1 MTKLKSVCEEKNY
14 EWLYDTHCKTLYNF
28 IYYKCG
34 DPDQASDL
42 VQDAFI
48 KLWKNCSKIIFEKS
62 KSYLF
67 TIAKNQFL
75 KEVAHH
81 KVKLNYTIVGNYDT
95 EVAENPEFLLE
106 EKEYMKT
113 LESAISNLTTAQRE
127 VFLLNRIEKKKYKEI
142 AEMLSI
148 SVKAVEKR
156 MHLAL
161 VKLREDLG
169 RNI

>member
-1 MTKLKSVCEEKNY
+1 MKLKSVCEEKNY
-14 EWLYDTHCKTLYNF
+14 EILYDMHGKDLYSF

-34 DPDQASDL
+34 NPDQAADL
-42 VQDAFI
+42 VQEAFI
-48 KLWKNCSKIIFEKS
+48 KLWKNCEKVIFEKS

-67 TIAKNQFL
+67 TIINNGFL
-75 KEVAHH
+75 KQVAHN
-81 KVKLNYTIVGNYDT
+81 KVKLNYTIRGNYDK
-95 EVAENPEFLLE
+95 EENENPEFLLE
-106 EKEYMKT
+106 EKEYMDT
-113 LESAISNLTTAQRE
+113 LENAISNLTIGQRE

-169 RNI
+169 RKI